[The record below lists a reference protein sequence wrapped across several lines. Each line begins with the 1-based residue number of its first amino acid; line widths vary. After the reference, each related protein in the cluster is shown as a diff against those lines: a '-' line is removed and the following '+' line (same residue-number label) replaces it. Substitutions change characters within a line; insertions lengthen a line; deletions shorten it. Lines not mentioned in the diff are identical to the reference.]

1 MLNIEVNRSA
11 KGVEQYFDC
20 ELAVSDYLMKEP
32 GIWAGRGA
40 ERLGLRGPVR
50 RCQFVALL
58 RNENPTTG
66 ERLTARMN
74 TSRQEQGET
83 VGNRQVGYGLVFG
96 VPKSLSIYLAITGD
110 QVVENIAKSAVDE
123 TMHAMEAEM
132 KCKVRKGGLYEDRR
146 TGELLYSKFFHRD
159 SRPINGLSDPH
170 WHVHCF
176 LHNATFDP
184 VEERWKAGQFRGL
197 IADKGYFQE
206 YFHTLL
212 AQRLMESGYKLRR
225 TDRGWHQ
232 WEMACIT
239 DREVELFSKRH
250 ELIDT
255 LSEERGSTP
264 EEERRIAHQERE
276 RKITKLFHVKAEI
289 ENWRQQMG
297 AQRWDS
303 VTPEG
308 AKEGPQLELPVDPRE
323 VAVETYFAKH
333 SVARDRVL
341 TTEILKWA
349 CGKLSREEV
358 EQYVKSDRFIQLDG
372 SHVTTEKAKLEEEQL
387 LDLVRG
393 RWDTC
398 EPMGRD
404 FAFDPGEVTDEQHK
418 ALEHILASRD
428 LVMDVSGIAGAGKSH
443 LLKKAAGAVVSVG
456 KSIAILSPTDA
467 SVKELRKASFQARTF
482 QGFQRR
488 PERADVLVIDEAS
501 MLSVPQ
507 MLWLVK
513 RARENDSRVL
523 LIGDSAQHRS
533 VERGD
538 ALRILE
544 RSASVRYVEL
554 LQTQRQKVP
563 ALKAAIEDLKAGRL
577 QAGWE
582 KLEHFGVIKEVI
594 DEVELR
600 QRAVEQHLEAL
611 RVGKTSLMI
620 SPRHEEA
627 RKVAAVVRQKLKAEG
642 AIGAEDHAVTVLRR
656 MDLGSEACRDLL
668 HYAPGRVVAFHSRT
682 AGGFRPGQKGTG
694 GEDNCETVTLE
705 SNGMVRQ
712 FKPFAKGKWDVLVSS
727 TIQVSVGDQ
736 IRVTAGFR
744 EGKNVFKNNDIALV
758 REVTDT
764 ELVLHDGRRMR
775 RDGARIDQG
784 VCITSHASQ
793 CRTVDQ
799 VVALPD
805 GADAKSWYVSLSR
818 ARAMMHVYTRNKT
831 ALRQSVMQP
840 GERKSVWE
848 LLQAVPRS
856 KVQSRDRMMP
866 DLWATRQA
874 QIIRAMEMER

>member
-1 MLNIEVNRSA
+1 MLNIEVNRNA
-11 KGVEQYFDC
+11 DGVERYFDR

-40 ERLGLRGPVR
+40 ERLGLRGPVQR
-50 RCQFVALL
+50 SQFVALL
-58 RNENPTTG
+58 RNENPATG
-66 ERLTARMN
+66 RRLTARMN
-74 TSRQEQGET
+74 TSRQEDGET
-83 VGNRQVGYGLVFG
+83 ISNRQVGYGLVFG

-110 QVVENIAKSAVDE
+110 QVVENIARSAVDE
-123 TMHAMEAEM
+123 TMGAMEFEM
-132 KCKVRKGGLYEDRR
+132 QCKVRKGGLYEDRG
-146 TGELLYSKFFHRD
+146 TGELLCSKFFHRD

-184 VEERWKAGQFRGL
+184 VEERWKAGQFRDL

-212 AQRLMESGYKLRR
+212 AQRLTESGYRLRR

-250 ELIDT
+250 EQIDT

-264 EEERRIAHQERE
+264 EEEKLIAQQERAS
-276 RKITKLFHVKAEI
+276 KTTKLFSGKAEV

-297 AQRWDS
+297 APRCDS
-303 VTPEG
+303 VTPEV
-308 AKEGPQLELPVDPRE
+308 AKEGPQFELPIDPRE
-323 VAVETYFAKH
+323 VAVEAYFARH

-341 TTEILKWA
+341 TAEILKRA
-349 CGKLSREEV
+349 CGKLSPKEV
-358 EQYVKSDRFIQLDG
+358 EQYVKGDRFIQLDG
-372 SHVTTEKAKLEEEQL
+372 SHITTEQAKFEEEQL
-387 LDLVRG
+387 LGLVLG
-393 RWDTC
+393 GWNTC
-398 EPMGRD
+398 EPIGRELGLD
-404 FAFDPGEVTDEQHK
+404 LGGLTGEQRK
-418 ALEHILASRD
+418 ALEHIMASTD

-443 LLKKAAGAVVSVG
+443 LLKQVERVGSVG
-456 KSIAILSPTDA
+456 RSVAILAPTDA
-467 SVKELRKASFQARTF
+467 SVKDLRKTGFRARTF
-482 QGFQRR
+482 QGFQLM
-488 PERADVLVIDEAS
+488 PECADLLVIDEAS

-513 RARENDSRVL
+513 HSRENDSRVL
-523 LIGDSAQHRS
+523 LIGGSAQRRS

-544 RSASVRYVEL
+544 QSASVRYVEL

-577 QAGWE
+577 QADWE
-582 KLEHFGVIKEVI
+582 KLEHFGVIKEVV
-594 DEVELR
+594 DEVKLL

-611 RVGKTSLMI
+611 RAGKTSLLI
-620 SPRHEEA
+620 SPRHEGA
-627 RKVAAVVRQKLKAEG
+627 RKVAALVRQKLKAEG

-668 HYAPGRVVAFHSRT
+668 HYAPGRVVGFHSRT
-682 AGGFRPGQKGTG
+682 AGGFRPGEKWTVR
-694 GEDNCETVTLE
+694 ETNCQTVTLE
-705 SNGMVRQ
+705 SNGKVRQ
-712 FKPFAKGKWDVLVSS
+712 FQPSAKGKWDVFVSS
-727 TIQVSVGDQ
+727 TMQVSVGDQ
-736 IRVTAGFR
+736 IRITAGFR
-744 EGKNVFKNNDIALV
+744 ERKNVFKNNDIAQV
-758 REVTDT
+758 REITNT

-805 GADAKSWYVSLSR
+805 GADAKGWYVSLSR

-848 LLQAVPRS
+848 LLQAVPTS

-874 QIIRAMEMER
+874 QIVRAMEMER

>member
-1 MLNIEVNRSA
+1 MLNIEANRSA
-11 KGVEQYFDC
+11 EGVERYFDR

-32 GIWAGRGA
+32 GIWAGRGV
-40 ERLGLRGPVR
+40 ERLGLRGPIR
-50 RCQFVALL
+50 RSQFVALL

-66 ERLTARMN
+66 KRLTARTN
-74 TSRQEQGET
+74 TSRQEDGET
-83 VGNRQVGYGLVFG
+83 VSNRQIGYGLVFG

-110 QVVENIAKSAVDE
+110 QVVENIARSAVDE
-123 TMHAMEAEM
+123 TMGAIESEM
-132 KCKVRKGGLYEDRR
+132 QCKVRKGGLYEDRR

-170 WHVHCF
+170 WHVHYF

-184 VEERWKAGQFRGL
+184 IEERWKAGQFRGL
-197 IADKGYFQE
+197 IADKGYYQE

-212 AQRLMESGYKLRR
+212 AQRLTESGYRLRR

-239 DREVELFSKRH
+239 DREIELFSKRH

-255 LSEERGSTP
+255 LAEERGSTP
-264 EEERRIAHQERE
+264 EEERRIARQERDS
-276 RKITKLFHVKAEI
+276 KTTKLFYGKAEV

-303 VTPEG
+303 VTSEG
-308 AKEGPQLELPVDPRE
+308 AKEGPQLELSIDPRE
-323 VAVETYFAKH
+323 VAVEAYFAKH
-333 SVARDRVL
+333 SVARARAL
-341 TTEILKWA
+341 TAEILKRA
-349 CGKLSREEV
+349 CGKLSPGEV
-358 EQYVKSDRFIQLDG
+358 EQYVKGDRFIQLGG
-372 SHVTTEKAKLEEEQL
+372 SHVTTEQAKFEEEQL

-393 RWDTC
+393 GWDTC
-398 EPMGRD
+398 EPIGRD
-404 FAFDPGEVTDEQHK
+404 FGFDLGGLTDEQRR
-418 ALEHILASRD
+418 ALEHILASTD

-443 LLKKAAGAVVSVG
+443 LLKQVERAVSVG
-456 KSIAILSPTDA
+456 QSVAILSPTDA
-467 SVKELRKASFQARTF
+467 SVNDLRKTGFQARTF
-482 QGFQRR
+482 QGFQLR
-488 PERADVLVIDEAS
+488 PECADVLVIDEAS
-501 MLSVPQ
+501 MLSIPQ

-513 RARENDSRVL
+513 HARENDSRVL

-544 RSASVRYVEL
+544 QSASVRYVEL

-582 KLEHFGVIKEVI
+582 KLEHFGAIKEVV
-594 DEVELR
+594 DDVELL

-611 RVGKTSLMI
+611 RAGKTSLMI
-620 SPRHEEA
+620 SPRHEEG

-668 HYAPGRVVAFHSRT
+668 HYSSGRVVGFHSRT
-682 AGGFRPGQKGTG
+682 AGGFRPGEKWTVR
-694 GEDNCETVTLE
+694 ETNCESVTLE
-705 SNGMVRQ
+705 SNGKVRQ
-712 FKPFAKGKWDVLVSS
+712 FRPSAKGKWDVLVSS
-727 TIQVSVGDQ
+727 TMQVSVGDQ

-744 EGKNVFKNNDIALV
+744 EGKNVFKNNDVAQV
-758 REVTDT
+758 REITNTD
-764 ELVLHDGRRMR
+764 LVLHDGRRMR

-784 VCITSHASQ
+784 ACITSHASQ

-818 ARAMMHVYTRNKT
+818 ARTAMHVYTRNKT

-866 DLWATRQA
+866 DLWVTRQV
-874 QIIRAMEMER
+874 QIVRAMEMER